1 MQSQSGSP
9 EGNTLSPLPTDS
21 IGSFLGYMQRC
32 LSDFVASDARPIPG
46 LLQEHQSNDSSS
58 DLVNG
63 TPRISFDTVDVINQ
77 HSPHH
82 FAESPP
88 LRRAGWVSFLLYLW
102 VLCSRRLVRSL
113 LCHLTWS
120 FSIPHPCRDYCVAFF
135 FFSSYL
141 LFLLTFWQLS
151 FNYFVFL
158 RI

>member
-1 MQSQSGSP
+1 MQSQSPDGNSP
-9 EGNTLSPLPTDS
+9 SPLPTDS
-21 IGSFLGYMQRC
+21 IALFLGYMQRR
-32 LSDFVASDARPIPG
+32 LSDFVGSDARPIPG
-46 LLQEHQSNDSSS
+46 LLRERSSDDSSS

-63 TPRISFDTVDVINQ
+63 TPRNTFDTVDVMNQ

-102 VLCSRRLVRSL
+102 VLRTNRMVRSL
-113 LCHLTWS
+113 LRHLTRSSTSMSWLL
-120 FSIPHPCRDYCVAFF
+120 RGLLFF
-135 FFSSYL
+135 FNCL

-151 FNYFVFL
+151 FNYFIFL